1 MDDFALRFGEIT
13 LEHNYDAPV
22 FTTVNGNLP
31 LNQLPLAMA
40 YVPMQVWNGTYEG
53 LRAFERGTIFPDLDL
68 PFSGTGVK

>member
-1 MDDFALRFGEIT
+1 
-13 LEHNYDAPV
+13 
-22 FTTVNGNLP
+22 
-31 LNQLPLAMA
+31 MA